1 MYPQRFPRGPPQNWQ
16 ERRYGPW
23 SENIPMRAGSLP
35 SMNYQQRLQAP
46 MNQFPPLEFSH
57 SNERINY
64 SIQTMN
70 QMMMH
75 QVQVQGFQQQWQMER
90 CRNQQ
95 RIRMEEMVKRRE
107 QEQLARIHS
116 ESRRTRPRNRQGHSG
131 FKSVKNDA
139 EKGTATDTKVDQNRL
154 DRDITNSESSNQL
167 SSSCEDKPV
176 QSSVQRRNQM
186 DNSLQKEISYSSA
199 TKTEAETMPASC
211 VAIGQTGEQTKLDS
225 YKPLTTV
232 VEITVTVRAGDDKRE
247 CGLTQAEIELD
258 RNDEVLKSKGSSNG
272 DKDAVLMEISEINE
286 KTELNDKLKYH
297 KKEQEPFDRKSSPE
311 KDHHQSKPDKL
322 NEGQTNTQ
330 ICADDALLK
339 EDTNETETLFQLER
353 LAITSGVDTPSQ
365 STALRVDLSK
375 LIVSDIDT
383 NDIKENHLQNGETE
397 KPKLNY
403 DDRLDEHRGDQ
414 KNDSSNEKVKEQGNV
429 TDCDLRIEGISDIAE
444 VGSRKTE
451 RAADQIQD
459 SKKCEILTIENS
471 IAKAMLDTSD
481 ADDKVFSGKRHDY
494 TATEETSQNVNNS
507 ENISEQPGEEH
518 AANDSEKK
526 ALPNSY
532 LEGIALLKTSEMYCF
547 RYWNMHLVVIK

>member
-1 MYPQRFPRGPPQNWQ
+1 MYPQRLPRGPPQNWQ

-139 EKGTATDTKVDQNRL
+139 EKGTATDIKVDQNRL

-167 SSSCEDKPV
+167 SSSCKDKPV
-176 QSSVQRRNQM
+176 QSSVQHRNQI
-186 DNSLQKEISYSSA
+186 DKSLQKEISYSSA
-199 TKTEAETMPASC
+199 TKTEAETVSASC
-211 VAIGQTGEQTKLDS
+211 VAIGQSGEQTKLES

-232 VEITVTVRAGDDKRE
+232 VEILITVKAGDDKRE

-258 RNDEVLKSKGSSNG
+258 GDDELKSKGSSNG

-286 KTELNDKLKYH
+286 KTELNDKLKYN
-297 KKEQEPFDRKSSPE
+297 KKEQKPFDRKRSPE
-311 KDHHQSKPDKL
+311 KDHHLNKPDKL

-330 ICADDALLK
+330 ICAGDALFK

-353 LAITSGVDTPSQ
+353 LAITPGADTPSQ

-375 LIVSDIDT
+375 LIISDIDT
-383 NDIKENHLQNGETE
+383 SDIKENHLQNGETE

-403 DDRLDEHRGDQ
+403 DNRLDEHSDDQ
-414 KNDSSNEKVKEQGNV
+414 KNDLSNEKVKEQGNV
-429 TDCDLRIEGISDIAE
+429 TDCNLRIEGISDIAE
-444 VGSRKTE
+444 AGSRKTE
-451 RAADQIQD
+451 RAADQIQGL
-459 SKKCEILTIENS
+459 KKCESLTIENS
-471 IAKAMLDTSD
+471 MAKDVLDMSD
-481 ADDKVFSGKRHDY
+481 ADDKVFSGKRNGSN
-494 TATEETSQNVNNS
+494 ATEETGQNVNNS

-526 ALPNSY
+526 PLPNSY
-532 LEGIALLKTSEMYCF
+532 LEGITLLKRSEMYCF